1 MGDLK
6 SIQNLL
12 HILPRMY
19 QCLKGHINFQ
29 GAGQW
34 GLSYHHPNMLASAIY
49 PHSHTKLILKYCS
62 VLLFSATKPQGHVL
76 PDPAKKVSSSRV
88 INNPTLPRN
97 EGFPQK
103 WEFQYSNQESLGQAG
118 MMITLSSSPTLYQCS
133 SAACKKPLKTL
144 LELSLRQLYKSISGF
159 LSETFHFYGSWSI
172 LDTGEFYKLVT
183 FFGLIEER
191 RNLFPLVLD
200 SPKLLGFMNI
210 SHCK

>member
-1 MGDLK
+1 MSSGFSFSQLCFLEGLAFFSNSPLNCGNKIPIK
-6 SIQNLL
+6 SYTIICLF
-12 HILPRMY
+12 LP
-19 QCLKGHINFQ
+19 
-29 GAGQW
+29 
-34 GLSYHHPNMLASAIY
+34 SS
-49 PHSHTKLILKYCS
+49 
-62 VLLFSATKPQGHVL
+62 
-76 PDPAKKVSSSRV
+76 AKKVSSSRV